1 MNCAFNATAAA
12 LEEFRRLRASCIVR
26 ETLNRMAAAEVARGG
41 NVVPGPKLPAA
52 AYQEKADAWRC
63 VAREIQ
69 AALDRIETHVQRL
82 KEVGCQ

>member
-1 MNCAFNATAAA
+1 MNCTFNATAAA
-12 LEEFRRLRASCIVR
+12 LEEFRRLRACCMAR

-69 AALDRIETHVQRL
+69 AAMDRVESHAQR
-82 KEVGCQ
+82 EREGGGQ